1 MEKDPTLFNANT
13 GTDEGLAQESNGFIL
28 YTAPTGKAASV
39 MRKRAGRK
47 AFTMHQV
54 CELMRLDQPLAKFCL
69 KSDLN
74 LLLIRFFDRI
84 PAAPFTRWDNS
95 IQIRTQNL
103 IWNSNLI

>member
-1 MEKDPTLFNANT
+1 MANT

-74 LLLIRFFDRI
+74 CILINFLDPITAARFTHRND
-84 PAAPFTRWDNS
+84 
-95 IQIRTQNL
+95 L
-103 IWNSNLI
+103 I